1 MASSGGNNSYA
12 STRSSGSEKDLN
24 NLMDE
29 RKNKRKQSNR
39 ESAKRSRMRKQKHVD
54 DMMNQVSELTKDNN
68 EIVNKINITT
78 QHCLNV
84 EAENSILRA
93 QIGELSQRFQSLNN
107 IIELINTNNTSNGSY
122 DSTRDCYETSAQNM
136 MDLIM
141 YNNNQPIT
149 TSADVFKW

>member
-1 MASSGGNNSYA
+1 MASSGG

-78 QHCLNV
+78 EQYLNV

-122 DSTRDCYETSAQNM
+122 DSRDCYETSAQNRM
-136 MDLIM
+136 NLIM

-149 TSADVFKW
+149 TSAHVFKW